1 MTKVALLG
9 NPGVGKSLIFNQL
22 TGLGVEVNKYPGS
35 TVTLECGN
43 VCYKKEK
50 IELIDLPGVYSL
62 DGNSEEEVLVRQF
75 LEKQGADI
83 IIVVLDATKLERNLY
98 LLVQVAEYSLPTV
111 AVVNMIDDAE
121 REGLCIDTDRLTGLI
136 DIAVLPTA
144 ASIGKNIDRI
154 LPFAIASSK
163 KPSLHIPYDHHIEA
177 ANRTLEK
184 MMGTPRY
191 RNLLALQE
199 GGDDL
204 ALRDAA
210 LSIAGEIEQ
219 RHRMSVGQIIAT
231 NRHNFARS
239 VAGEVIKKSPE
250 KRQFDLDR
258 ILTRAFPGIP
268 LLCLILFS
276 LLLLVFV
283 IGSWMEGLIVA
294 TFSNYIIAPFLAW
307 GLSPFFER
315 IGFSVLV
322 ALEAGLGIA
331 FPFVFTFYVGLS
343 LIEDTGYMTRAA
355 FLADR
360 AMHRI
365 GLHGEAIIPM
375 VIGFGCTVPAVLSLR
390 VLKTRREQ
398 TIAAFLIT
406 MVPCSARTV
415 VIAGIVAAFVGIVW
429 AFSIY
434 LIVFVLIILTA
445 IGISRMTPGDQFG
458 MIVEMA
464 PLKMPRASF
473 ILRKSWLRI
482 KEFLFIAM
490 PMLIVTSIA
499 LGLFQYFGWIDAFQ
513 QLVAPITVTLL
524 GLPAYASTALLFGIF
539 RKELAFETLAVLAG
553 TADLG
558 AVMTSVQL
566 YTFALVSVLFVPCV
580 STIAVLYRQMGA
592 RITILASVY
601 TVILGIL
608 IGVLINIL
616 MK

>member
-1 MTKVALLG
+1 MTKIALLG

-62 DGNSEEEVLVRQF
+62 DGNSEEEVLVRRF

-83 IIVVLDATKLERNLY
+83 IIAVLDATKLERNLY
-98 LLVQVAEYSLPTV
+98 LLAQVAEYSLPMIV
-111 AVVNMIDDAE
+111 VVNMIDDAE
-121 REGLCIDTDRLTGLI
+121 RDGLFIDTGRLTALI
-136 DIAVLPTA
+136 GIEVIPTA

-154 LPFAIASSK
+154 LPFALASARKS
-163 KPSLHIPYDHHIEA
+163 SLHIPYDHHVEA
-177 ANRTLEK
+177 ATRTLEK
-184 MMGTPRY
+184 TMGAPRY
-191 RNLLALQE
+191 KNLLALQG
-199 GGDDL
+199 GGDDM

-210 LSIAGEIEQ
+210 LSVAGEIEQ

-231 NRHNFARS
+231 NRHNFARW
-239 VAGEVIKKSPE
+239 VAAETVKTNPE
-250 KRQFDLDR
+250 RQQFDLDR

-276 LLLLVFV
+276 LLLGVFV
-283 IGSWMEGLIVA
+283 IGSWMEGLIVQI
-294 TFSNYIIAPFLAW
+294 FSTYIITPFLAL
-307 GLSPFFER
+307 GLPPLVDR

-375 VIGFGCTVPAVLSLR
+375 VIGFGCTVPAILSLR
-390 VLKTRREQ
+390 ILKTRREQ

-415 VIAGIVAAFVGIVW
+415 VIAGIVAVFVGIFW

-434 LIVFVLIILTA
+434 LIIFVLIILTA
-445 IGISRMTPGDQFG
+445 ICISRMTPGDQFG

-464 PLKMPRASF
+464 PLKKPHP
-473 ILRKSWLRI
+473 LLVLKKSWLRI

-490 PMLIVTSIA
+490 PMLIATSIA
-499 LGLFQYFGWIDAFQ
+499 LGLFQYFGWINAFQ

-524 GLPAYASTALLFGIF
+524 GLPAYASTALLFGVF

-592 RITILASVY
+592 KVTFFACAY
-601 TVILGIL
+601 TVVLGLL
-608 IGVLINIL
+608 IGALINIL

>member
-1 MTKVALLG
+1 MKIALLG

-35 TVTLECGN
+35 TVTLESGN
-43 VCYKKEK
+43 VCYKKDK

-62 DGNSEEEVLVRQF
+62 DGNSEEEVLVRRF
-75 LEKQGADI
+75 LEKKGADI
-83 IIVVLDATKLERNLY
+83 IIAVLDATKLERNLY
-98 LLVQVAEYSLPTV
+98 LLAQVAEYSQPMIAL
-111 AVVNMIDDAE
+111 VNRIDDAE
-121 REGLCIDTDRLTGLI
+121 AEGLLIDTGRLAEIIGI
-136 DIAVLPTA
+136 DVLFTA
-144 ASIGKNIDRI
+144 ASLGKNIDRI
-154 LPFAIASSK
+154 LPLALSSARE
-163 KPSLHIPYDHHIEA
+163 PALFIPYDHHVEA
-177 ANRTLEK
+177 ATRTLEK
-184 MMGTPRY
+184 TMGTPRY
-191 RNLLALQE
+191 KNLLALQDE
-199 GGDDL
+199 GDEL

-210 LSIAGEIEQ
+210 SSIAREIEQ
-219 RHRMSVGQIIAT
+219 RHRMSVSQIIAT
-231 NRHNFARS
+231 NRHNFART
-239 VAGEVIKKSPE
+239 VAAEVVKKSPE

-276 LLLLVFV
+276 LLLTVFV
-283 IGSWMEGLIVA
+283 IGSWMEAIIVQ
-294 TFSNYIIAPFLAW
+294 TFTTYIINPFMTLA
-307 GLSPFFER
+307 LPPLLQR
-315 IGFSVLV
+315 LGFSVLV

-343 LIEDTGYMTRAA
+343 ILEDTGYMTRAA

-365 GLHGEAIIPM
+365 GLHGEALIPM

-390 VLKTRREQ
+390 LLKTRREK

-415 VIAGIVAAFVGIVW
+415 VIAGIVAAFVGIFW

-434 LIVFVLIILTA
+434 LIVFILIIITA
-445 IGISRMTPGDQFG
+445 VVLSRMTPGDQFG
-458 MIVEMA
+458 MIVEMS
-464 PLKMPRASF
+464 PLKMPRTRF
-473 ILRKSWLRI
+473 VLQKSWLRI
-482 KEFLFIAM
+482 KEFLFIAL
-490 PMLIVTSIA
+490 PLLIATSIV
-499 LGLFQYFGWIDAFQ
+499 LGLFQYFGIIDVFQ
-513 QLVAPITVTLL
+513 QVFAPITVSLL
-524 GLPAYASTALLFGIF
+524 GLPEYASTALLFGIF

-558 AVMTSVQL
+558 SVMTSVQL
-566 YTFALVSVLFVPCV
+566 YTFALVSVLFIPCI

-592 RITILASVY
+592 KITILASLY
-601 TVILGIL
+601 TVLLGMM

>member
-1 MTKVALLG
+1 MKIALLG

-35 TVTLECGN
+35 TIALERGN
-43 VCYKKEK
+43 VCYKNEK
-50 IELIDLPGVYSL
+50 TELIDLPGVYSL
-62 DGNSEEEVLVRQF
+62 DGNSEEEVLVRRF
-75 LEKQGADI
+75 FENEGADI
-83 IIVVLDATKLERNLY
+83 IIAVLDATKLERNLY
-98 LLVQVAEYSLPTV
+98 LLVQVAEYPLPMI
-111 AVVNMIDDAE
+111 AVVNMIDEAE
-121 REGLCIDTDRLTGLI
+121 REGLFVDCGKLAEIIGI
-136 DIAVLPTA
+136 EVLPTEA
-144 ASIGKNIDRI
+144 HRGKNIDRI
-154 LPFAIASSK
+154 IPLALLSARQS
-163 KPSLHIPYDHHIEA
+163 SLHIPYDHHVEA
-177 ANRTLEK
+177 ATKTLEK
-184 MMGTPRY
+184 TMGTPRY
-191 RNLLALQE
+191 KNLLALQE
-199 GGDDL
+199 CGDDL

-210 LSIAGEIEQ
+210 LSISGEIEQ

-231 NRHNFARS
+231 NRHNFARN
-239 VAGEVIKKSPE
+239 VAAEVVKKSPE

-276 LLLLVFV
+276 LLLAVFV
-283 IGSWMEGLIVA
+283 VGSWMEGLIVQ
-294 TFSNYIIAPFLAW
+294 TFTAFIITPFMAL
-307 GLSPFFER
+307 GLPPFFER

-360 AMHRI
+360 AMHRL

-375 VIGFGCTVPAVLSLR
+375 VIGFGCTVPALLSLR
-390 VLKTRREQ
+390 ILKTRREQ

-406 MVPCSARTV
+406 LVPCSARTV
-415 VIAGIVAAFVGIVW
+415 VIAGIVAAFVGIFW

-434 LIVFVLIILTA
+434 LIVFVLIVITA

-464 PLKMPRASF
+464 PLKKPQARF
-473 ILRKSWLRI
+473 VIRKSWLRI

-490 PMLIVTSIA
+490 PLLIATSIA
-499 LGLFQYFGWIDAFQ
+499 LGLFQYFGLTDAFQ
-513 QLVAPITVTLL
+513 QLVAPITVSLL
-524 GLPAYASTALLFGIF
+524 GLPVYASTALLFGIF

-566 YTFALVSVLFVPCV
+566 YTFAIVSVLFVPCI
-580 STIAVLYRQMGA
+580 STIAVLYRQLGA
-592 RITILASVY
+592 KITILASTY
-601 TVILGIL
+601 TVILGML
-608 IGVLINIL
+608 IGALINIL